1 MKSLFS
7 PSPSS
12 RRLCA
17 AGLLAALALTVSAGE
32 RDWWTEDVWSDP
44 ERPFLYYGMQKD
56 VRPAVPAEKQDV
68 QNAPLPDEKK
78 SAPRPT
84 DPNDFSA
91 FKTLPALKAER
102 ERRLEEAVMDPT
114 PANMQAY
121 QAINAH
127 VLSLSARFASA
138 WQIGRLTHPEYD
150 WTAAHPSANFA
161 TAALAEKKREAQD
174 SLLKGLASDAGL
186 LFIGRPG
193 DALTAAAAPPVAA
206 FARTY
211 GIEVLAVAAGTAFS
225 GRVPGNRFEGFAAFE
240 TVQADGGRAEAL
252 GIDIL
257 PAVLLIP
264 NPKAAARRADF
275 SRLKGALRGRDGFL
289 LAAGAVSGEELG
301 RRIAAVLAPEPE
313 MPFSVTNAAPSAL
326 PTTSSV
332 SNSFK

>member
-7 PSPSS
+7 PSPLSL
-12 RRLCA
+12 RLCV
-17 AGLLAALALTVSAGE
+17 AGLVAALAVTTSAGE
-32 RDWWTEDVWSDP
+32 TDWWTEDVWSDP
-44 ERPFLYYGMQKD
+44 DRPFLYYGLQKD
-56 VRPAVPAEKQDV
+56 LRPNIPAAKPDAP
-68 QNAPLPDEKK
+68 NAPVSEK

-174 SLLKGLASDAGL
+174 ALLKGLASDAGL

-193 DALTAAAAPPVAA
+193 DALTTAAAPPVAA

-225 GRVPGNRFEGFAAFE
+225 GRVPGERFEGFAAFE

-252 GIDIL
+252 GIGIL

-264 NPKAAARRADF
+264 NPKATARRADF

-313 MPFSVTNAAPSAL
+313 TSHAVTNGAPAAL
-326 PTTSSV
+326 PTSV
-332 SNSFK
+332 LPSNSFK